1 VDVSRVRQT
10 ALVVRY
16 AARNGW
22 KEYFTTFTWKT
33 WVIGWYIRVLA
44 QVCFFALIG
53 RMLGSPERTQYL
65 LVGNAIL
72 LTTVVSLFAIPS
84 TAWER
89 WAGTLPLL
97 VASPTSPVVVYAGR
111 SLAVVADAL
120 LSSLAAFFVAAPL
133 FGIDLPW
140 PRTVL
145 IVPLVALIGLS
156 SYALA
161 IFLGGWVVRKPSM
174 RNVTSNVTHTT
185 IMTVAGVNVPLAFWP
200 AAVAWAAHAL
210 PLTHGLQAIRDLLRG
225 EPLVDLLPN
234 VALELLVGL
243 GWLALALLTFDRFAE
258 RGRRDGSIEF
268 GG

>member
-1 VDVSRVRQT
+1 VNPVLQT

-22 KEYFTTFTWKT
+22 KEYFTTFSWKT
-33 WVIGWYIRVLA
+33 WLIGWYVRVLA

-53 RMLGSPERTQYL
+53 RMLGSAERTQYL
-65 LVGNAIL
+65 LIGNAIL

-97 VASPTSPVVVYAGR
+97 VASPTSAVVVFAGR
-111 SLAVVADAL
+111 SLAVVVDAL

-133 FGIDLPW
+133 FGIELPW
-140 PRTVL
+140 PRVL
-145 IVPLVALIGLS
+145 LLVPLVCVVGLS

-161 IFLGGWVVRKPSM
+161 IFLGGWVVRKPST

-185 IMTVAGVNVPLAFWP
+185 IMTIAGVNVPIAFWP
-200 AAVAWAAHAL
+200 GAVEWAAHAL
-210 PLTHGLQAIRDLLRG
+210 PLTHGLQAIRELLRG
-225 EPLVDLLPN
+225 EPLVALIPN
-234 VALELLVGL
+234 VGLELLVGSV
-243 GWLALALLTFDRFAE
+243 WLALALITFDRFAE
-258 RGRRDGSIEF
+258 HGRRDGSIEF

>member
-1 VDVSRVRQT
+1 VTHVLQT

-22 KEYFTTFTWKT
+22 KEYFTTFSWRTWL
-33 WVIGWYIRVLA
+33 IGWYVRVLA

-53 RMLGSPERTQYL
+53 RMLGSAERTQYL

-97 VASPTSPVVVYAGR
+97 VASPTSAVVVFAGR

-133 FGIDLPW
+133 FGIELPW
-140 PRTVL
+140 PRVL
-145 IVPLVALIGLS
+145 LLVPLVVVVGLS

-185 IMTVAGVNVPLAFWP
+185 IMTIAGVNVPIAFWP
-200 AAVAWAAHAL
+200 GAVEWAAHAL
-210 PLTHGLQAIRDLLRG
+210 PLTNGLQAIRELLQG
-225 EPLVDLLPN
+225 EPLVALIPN
-234 VALELLVGL
+234 VGLELLVGSV
-243 GWLALALLTFDRFAE
+243 WLALALITFDRFAE
-258 RGRRDGSIEF
+258 HGRRDGSIEF

>member
-1 VDVSRVRQT
+1 VTHVLQT

-22 KEYFTTFTWKT
+22 KEYFTTFSWRTWL
-33 WVIGWYIRVLA
+33 IGWYVRVLA

-97 VASPTSPVVVYAGR
+97 VASPTSAVVVFAGR

-133 FGIDLPW
+133 FGIELPW
-140 PRTVL
+140 PRVL
-145 IVPLVALIGLS
+145 LLVPLVVVVGLS

-185 IMTVAGVNVPLAFWP
+185 IMTIAGVNVPIAFWP
-200 AAVAWAAHAL
+200 GAVEWAAHAL
-210 PLTHGLQAIRDLLRG
+210 PLTNGLQAIRELLQG
-225 EPLVDLLPN
+225 EPLVALIPN
-234 VALELLVGL
+234 VGLELLVGSV
-243 GWLALALLTFDRFAE
+243 WLALALITFDRFAE
-258 RGRRDGSIEF
+258 HGRRDGSIEF